1 MDKVLI
7 LGAGVMGSALAVHLG
22 KKGHKINLWGTQW
35 DGKMIDEMIKTKH
48 HSLLDVDIPD
58 RVDFFYEDELERAFD
73 EVKLVILAV
82 LSQGMDEISKKIKPH
97 LKANHIV
104 LTATK
109 GIDGRSLT
117 TMTGLLEANLPDQ
130 LKGKTSFATLGGP
143 IIAKELVQDIYTEAI
158 FASKD
163 ISIAEY
169 LRNTFES
176 PKFRANITSDIA
188 GVELCAALKNS
199 YAITMGILEGLEGGY
214 SNPRAAIMARGS
226 MEMATIVK
234 AYGGRG
240 ETALGLAG
248 VGDYYVTSQ
257 GGRNGRFGYYLGQGM
272 SVEEAL
278 TKMNNSPVEGL
289 SATLNGFK
297 LLKGLEKEGSLDIR
311 RELPL
316 FLETYNILYENKPIK
331 EAMNSYWISRSF

>member
-1 MDKVLI
+1 
-7 LGAGVMGSALAVHLG
+7 
-22 KKGHKINLWGTQW
+22 
-35 DGKMIDEMIKTKH
+35 
-48 HSLLDVDIPD
+48 
-58 RVDFFYEDELERAFD
+58 
-73 EVKLVILAV
+73 
-82 LSQGMDEISKKIKPH
+82 
-97 LKANHIV
+97 
-104 LTATK
+104 
-109 GIDGRSLT
+109 
-117 TMTGLLEANLPDQ
+117 
-130 LKGKTSFATLGGP
+130 
-143 IIAKELVQDIYTEAI
+143 
-158 FASKD
+158 
-163 ISIAEY
+163 
-169 LRNTFES
+169 
-176 PKFRANITSDIA
+176 
-188 GVELCAALKNS
+188 
-199 YAITMGILEGLEGGY
+199 MGILEGLEGGY

-278 TKMNNSPVEGL
+278 AKMNNSPVEGL

-297 LLKGLEKEGSLDIR
+297 LLKAGKGRKFGYKEGTS
-311 RELPL
+311 L